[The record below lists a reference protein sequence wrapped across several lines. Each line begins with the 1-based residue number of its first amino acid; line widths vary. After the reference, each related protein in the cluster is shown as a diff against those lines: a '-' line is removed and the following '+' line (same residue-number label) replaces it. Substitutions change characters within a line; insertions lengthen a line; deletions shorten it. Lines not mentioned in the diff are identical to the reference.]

1 MNSNNLYSGLI
12 ALVVSLTC
20 FGVINQFNDTEKTVR
35 VEHIS
40 KTPASQAVYTL
51 DAEDKLV
58 PLDFTKT
65 AEEVVNAV
73 VHIKSTQLYPNKS
86 FNNFQK
92 QTLPEPFK
100 DFFGND
106 YQQFFGPRYQQKPHA
121 PNLNEPRTQ
130 VGSGS
135 GVIVSHDGYIMTN
148 NHVIDNADDIEVTL
162 HDNRTYKAKVV
173 GTDPTTDLALL
184 QIKERNLPQV
194 AFIDSDQVK
203 IGEWVLAV
211 GNPFS
216 LNSTITAGIVSA
228 KGRNI
233 NILKEQYAV
242 EDFIQTDA
250 AINPGNSGGALVNL
264 DGGLIGI
271 NTAIA
276 SPTGSYSGYGF
287 AVPANIVSKVMQ
299 DLLEYGVVQRG
310 VLGITIRT
318 VDGNLAKEKDLQ
330 VLKGVYVDS
339 LMVTSAAKDA
349 GVKIGDVIVKVNEA
363 KVNTSPELQGYI
375 ARHRPG
381 EKITLTLDRNGKE
394 KVIDVILNNQ
404 QGDTSITHEDA
415 DILNVIGAELMDIKD
430 KEADELDIEHGV
442 EVTKLYPGKLR
453 KSTQIR
459 EGFVITHV
467 NGKPVKSKKQL
478 ISLLENQSGGVMLEG
493 IYKDIPG
500 QYFYAFGLS

>member
-1 MNSNNLYSGLI
+1 MNRSNLYSGLI

-20 FGVINQFNDTEKTVR
+20 FGVINQFNTTEKTVR

-40 KTPASQAVYTL
+40 KTPSSKAVYTL
-51 DAEDKLV
+51 DEEKNIV

-65 AEEVVNAV
+65 AEEVVDAV
-73 VHIKSTQLYPNKS
+73 VHIKSTQLNNNQS
-86 FNNFQK
+86 IQNFQN
-92 QTLPEPFK
+92 QSSPHPFD

-106 YQQFFGPRYQQKPHA
+106 YQHFFGPRIQRQRIPNVGKPQ
-121 PNLNEPRTQ
+121 PQ
-130 VGSGS
+130 IGSGS
-135 GVIVSHDGYIMTN
+135 GVIVSHDGYIITN
-148 NHVIDNADDIEVTL
+148 NHVIDHADDIEVTL
-162 HDNRTYKAKVV
+162 HDNRTYKAKVI

-184 QIKERNLPQV
+184 QIKEKNLPQI
-194 AFIDSDQVK
+194 AFLDSDQVK

-264 DGGLIGI
+264 DGGLVGI

-276 SPTGSYSGYGF
+276 STTGSYSGYGF
-287 AVPANIVSKVMQ
+287 AIPSNIVSKIIQ
-299 DLLEYGVVQRG
+299 DLIEYGVVQRG

-318 VDGNLAKEKDLQ
+318 VDGNLAKDKGLNN
-330 VLKGVYVDS
+330 VKGVYVDS
-339 LMVTSAAKDA
+339 LMTVSAAKTA
-349 GVKIGDVIVKVNEA
+349 GVKKGDIILKVNDAE
-363 KVNTSPELQGYI
+363 VNASPELQGLI
-375 ARHRPG
+375 ARYRPG
-381 EKITLTLDRNGKE
+381 EKVTLTIDRNGKTKE
-394 KVIDVILNNQ
+394 IDVILNNQ
-404 QGDTSITHEDA
+404 KGDTKITAKDA
-415 DILNVIGAELMDIKD
+415 EILNMIGADFKDISD
-430 KEADELDIEHGV
+430 SEAEQLDIDHGV
-442 EVTKLYPGKLR
+442 EVAKLYPGKL
-453 KSTQIR
+453 KNTTQLR

-467 NGKPVKSKKQL
+467 NGKPIKSKKHL
-478 ISLLENQSGGVMLEG
+478 VSILEEHSGGVMLEG